1 MARIIFAGYLV
12 RCPLGGYAWQMAHY
26 LLGFR
31 SLGHDVWFYEDTGE
45 LNCDFAYNPL
55 TNEFAPA
62 YEYGITAATNFFH
75 KIGFEDRWVFFDIAR
90 GLKHGPGA
98 YRIETLLREADL
110 LVSFGPV
117 NRIPI
122 ELFRERPSIFIDSDP
137 VYLQLKLAKGDKSLA
152 AILDAHTLHFTFGEN
167 IGKAESS
174 LPTGGYTWHPTR
186 QPITMGIWESA
197 E

>member
-1 MARIIFAGYLV
+1 MASKIAGFSSI
-12 RCPLGGYAWQMAHY
+12 P
-26 LLGFR
+26 
-31 SLGHDVWFYEDTGE
+31 
-45 LNCDFAYNPL
+45 
-55 TNEFAPA
+55 
-62 YEYGITAATNFFH
+62 
-75 KIGFEDRWVFFDIAR
+75 R

-98 YRIETLLREADL
+98 HRIETLLREADL

-197 E
+197 ESPGHAYTTVGTWYSKGRDVEYQGETFKWCKRSEWCRFLDVPTEPQRLLNWRWMSICAPGDVLNHSLRTAGT